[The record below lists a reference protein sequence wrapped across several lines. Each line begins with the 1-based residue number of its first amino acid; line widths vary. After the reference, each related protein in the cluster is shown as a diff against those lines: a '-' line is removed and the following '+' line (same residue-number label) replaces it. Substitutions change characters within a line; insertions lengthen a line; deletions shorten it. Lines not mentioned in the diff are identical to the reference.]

1 MRART
6 PQVRHPSGSW
16 DPFACQRQWIPAF
29 AGMTRTICLTLIV
42 VAACVLPLENSA
54 AAGPT
59 PPKAKTT
66 ADVLAASKPSDWR
79 ALDPDNTLYLDLAA
93 GRVIIELAPS
103 FAPLHAANIK
113 TMAREH
119 YFDGLAILRVQDN
132 FVTQWGDPNGDKPD
146 KAHAL
151 GKASKTLAPEFER
164 SIAKDLPFT
173 RLPDGDVYAPEVGFS
188 NGMPAARDAK
198 AGKTWLAHCYGMVGA
213 GRDVGVDTGPGSE
226 LYVVIGQSPRQLDRN
241 IALVGR
247 VVQGM
252 EWLAAL
258 PRGTGALGF
267 YDKPEQQVP
276 IKSVRLAAEVPAAE
290 RTNLEVMRTDTA
302 TFTDLVES
310 RRNRRD
316 DWYKVPAGKIDLC
329 NVPIPVR
336 APPADTKK

>member
-1 MRART
+1 MRAPR
-6 PQVRHPSGSW
+6 PSLRL
-16 DPFACQRQWIPAF
+16 A
-29 AGMTRTICLTLIV
+29 
-42 VAACVLPLENSA
+42 LPLAALVSASFGISA
-54 AAGPT
+54 AADT
-59 PPKAKTT
+59 SPPKAKTT
-66 ADVLAASKPSDWR
+66 ADVLAASKPTDWR

-173 RLPDGDVYAPEVGFS
+173 LLPDGDVYAPEVGFS
-188 NGMPAARDAK
+188 NGMPAARDPK
-198 AGKTWLAHCYGMVGA
+198 SGKVWLAHCYAMVGA

-226 LYVVIGQSPRQLDRN
+226 LYVVIGQAPRQLDRN

-252 EWLAAL
+252 ELLAAL

-267 YDKPEQQVP
+267 YEKPELQIP
-276 IKSVRLAAEVPAAE
+276 IKSVRLVADVPADE

-336 APPADTKK
+336 AKPADAKK